1 MPDGLDQMG
10 DITLMALLLAKYM
23 PRSSNDFV
31 YRVMKYES
39 QEVTS
44 RIEKMYFQAS
54 WHERFKKA
62 QSQYVE
68 HHGLYPLRIDS
79 TSHWSYVPLVLRPT
93 GPTCTSL
100 GLRASTQSRHY
111 HKSTDSLCCQSRLL
125 CLSELLRV
133 SHTAL
138 FQKHFVENAQFT
150 KSASLC

>member
-1 MPDGLDQMG
+1 MG

-62 QSQYVE
+62 QSLNTLNIMDCT
-68 HHGLYPLRIDS
+68 LYELILRPFGP
-79 TSHWSYVPLVLRPT
+79 TSHWSYVPLVLHVHVRP
-93 GPTCTSL
+93 
-100 GLRASTQSRHY
+100 
-111 HKSTDSLCCQSRLL
+111 
-125 CLSELLRV
+125 
-133 SHTAL
+133 
-138 FQKHFVENAQFT
+138 
-150 KSASLC
+150 